1 MPALILAPGAG
12 ERHPLGPSQLVVKA
26 GAQETGGGLYLG
38 ELVLAAGA
46 PGPPLHR
53 HARMHDL
60 FYVLEGT
67 LTVRVDDA
75 AHELPAGGFA
85 CIPPGVAHTVENRSG
100 ADVRLLNLSTPGGFE
115 AYMRDLAEAAS
126 AGLTAEAVAAVAAR
140 HDVEVVPEPDPAA
153 RP

>member
-12 ERHPLGPSQLVVKA
+12 ERHPLGPSELVVKA

-38 ELVLAAGA
+38 EVVLAAGA

-67 LTVRVDDA
+67 LTVLVEDA

-85 CIPPGVAHTVENRSG
+85 LVPPGVAHTVENRSG
-100 ADVRLLNLSTPGGFE
+100 AAVRLLNLSTPGGFE
-115 AYMRDLAEAAS
+115 AYMRELAQAAA

-140 HDVEVVPEPDPAA
+140 HDVELVAS
-153 RP
+153 